1 MPQEEQAHRGDP
13 PLAVFPGSPLV
24 PAPALE
30 AGTLPMAL
38 GLALGTLLLVTSLV
52 LGAQWFRG
60 RGACRTGP
68 KRPHRGVCPGP
79 NIPLKGRQGSRVSIP
94 EIGRASCRERV

>member
-60 RGACRTGP
+60 RGACSGRWAWWVGG
-68 KRPHRGVCPGP
+68 GVGLALVPGV
-79 NIPLKGRQGSRVSIP
+79 GRLG
-94 EIGRASCRERV
+94 GALRA

>member
-13 PLAVFPGSPLV
+13 PFAVFPGSPLV

-52 LGAQWFRG
+52 LGARWFRG
-60 RGACRTGP
+60 RDACRGRWAWWVGVALVP
-68 KRPHRGVCPGP
+68 GGGEAGGALRP
-79 NIPLKGRQGSRVSIP
+79 
-94 EIGRASCRERV
+94 